1 MIIFSYLFLDEI
13 FIYLKKKL
21 SINSLLFVD
30 FYSNKKKNANH
41 PADYF

>member
-21 SINSLLFVD
+21 SINSIIDKIIFFVTC
-30 FYSNKKKNANH
+30 
-41 PADYF
+41 